1 VSVPHQPTYVPTL
14 VGEGVEGSGSS
25 AAHVKVVLGDRN
37 GPVGAAWTTALA
49 TPTAGHAP
57 FLVVA
62 RPGLPVKPFTLFVN
76 AATIAGEEHAAL
88 TWGAAQAGV
97 AAGVV
102 EGVRT
107 GLVPVAVAEA
117 GLLIASVWV
126 DPSATLAHQDAI
138 HANNRVATLAAL
150 DAMATGSPTV
160 DDVLGDDGGI
170 WNPHYTP

>member
-1 VSVPHQPTYVPTL
+1 VTFPHQPAYVPTL
-14 VGEGVEGSGSS
+14 IGEGFEGSGNA

-49 TPTAGHAP
+49 TPSAGHTP

-76 AATIAGEEHAAL
+76 TATLVSDDHGVL

-102 EGVRT
+102 EAVRH
-107 GLVPVAVAEA
+107 GRIPVPFAEA

-126 DPSATLAHQDAI
+126 DPGASLAHQDAVNT
-138 HANNRVATLAAL
+138 NNRVATLAAL
-150 DAMATGSPTV
+150 EAMAAGSPTV
-160 DDVLGDDGGI
+160 DDVLSDAGGI
-170 WNPHYTP
+170 WNPYYSP